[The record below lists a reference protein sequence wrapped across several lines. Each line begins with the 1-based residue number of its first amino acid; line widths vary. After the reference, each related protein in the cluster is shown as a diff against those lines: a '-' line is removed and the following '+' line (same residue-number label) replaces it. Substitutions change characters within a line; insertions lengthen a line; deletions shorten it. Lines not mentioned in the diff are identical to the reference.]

1 LQPVVAFAGE
11 HCHPSFYSTGHGAYL
26 SGRSA
31 AQYFMAVASAAAM
44 AREDEEEVYNLVK
57 FFVFLGNSEFINT
70 CLLQGRFFG
79 FGIQAEGNTL
89 CPR

>member
-1 LQPVVAFAGE
+1 MVAFAGE

-44 AREDEEEVYNLVK
+44 AKEDEEEVYNLVM
-57 FFVFLGNSEFINT
+57 
-70 CLLQGRFFG
+70 CLLFVNPRFKSK
-79 FGIQAEGNTL
+79 IKR
-89 CPR
+89 C